1 MKTNSL
7 TRIFLTCL
15 MEAATCS
22 SAMAQTV
29 ASGAVTID
37 NVQTNVE
44 NKRVDVAF
52 RLNLNNLKLKAEQQL
67 ILTPLL
73 AADGDTTALQP
84 IIINGRSQQ
93 IRMQRAGK
101 LDAKN
106 TNGEQP
112 IVVLRKN
119 GTEQSINYRQSV
131 ERIRPVEADQL
142 QVLAAQDLCG
152 CGDLKNQDRTL
163 IATID
168 NLGAWMPALAFVKP
182 AAEACKQRAEKG
194 EAYLSFRVNKTDI
207 VVDLFDNSREL
218 AKIMKTI
225 DVVRED
231 KNVEITGIN
240 IHGYASPDGPYAN
253 NDRLARERAASLKN
267 YVAHLYPIEA
277 NLFSSNSTPEDWDG
291 FRRKVQQSNLANKE
305 EIIKISNSSL
315 APDDK
320 DKRIRQ
326 LYPHDYAV
334 IMSDIYPRLRHSDYT
349 VSYTVRPFSVEEA
362 KQILK
367 TRPQQLSLQE
377 MFLVAQTMEP
387 GSTEFNEVFDIAVR
401 MFPDDP
407 TANLNA
413 ACADLQRRDIASAE
427 KHLQKADNSAAA
439 LNARGALA
447 VMKKDYQLARQL
459 FADAVAAGSED
470 AKANAQRIANAK

>member
-15 MEAATCS
+15 MGAATCS

-106 TNGEQP
+106 TEAGQP

-119 GTEQSINYRQSV
+119 GTEQSISYSQSV
-131 ERIRPVEADQL
+131 ERMRPVEADQL

-152 CGDLKNQDRTL
+152 CGDIQNQDRTL
-163 IATID
+163 ITTID
-168 NLGAWMPALAFVKP
+168 NLDAWMPALAFVKP
-182 AAEACKQRAEKG
+182 AAEARKQRAEKG

-218 AKIMKTI
+218 AKITKTI
-225 DVVRED
+225 DLVRED
-231 KNVEITGIN
+231 KNVQITGIN
-240 IHGYASPDGPYAN
+240 IHGFASPDGPYAN
-253 NDRLARERAASLKN
+253 NERLARERAASLKN
-267 YVAHLYPIEA
+267 YVANLYPINA
-277 NLFSSNSTPEDWDG
+277 KLFSSNSTPEDWDG

-367 TRPQQLSLQE
+367 THPQQLSLQE

-387 GSTEFNEVFDIAVR
+387 GSAEFNEVFDIAVR

-413 ACADLQRRDIASAE
+413 AFADLQRRDIASAE

-459 FADAVAAGSED
+459 FADAAAAGSED
-470 AKANAQRIANAK
+470 AKANAKRIANAK

>member
-15 MEAATCS
+15 MGAATCS

-101 LDAKN
+101 LDTKN
-106 TNGEQP
+106 TEAGQP

-119 GTEQSINYRQSV
+119 GTEQSISYSQSV
-131 ERIRPVEADQL
+131 ERMRPVEADQL

-152 CGDLKNQDRTL
+152 CGDIENQDRTL
-163 IATID
+163 ITTID
-168 NLGAWMPALAFVKP
+168 NLDAWMPALAFVKP
-182 AAEACKQRAEKG
+182 AAEARKQRAEKG

-218 AKIMKTI
+218 AKITKTI
-225 DVVRED
+225 DLVRDD
-231 KNVEITGIN
+231 KNVQITGIN
-240 IHGYASPDGPYAN
+240 IHGFASPDGPYAN
-253 NDRLARERAASLKN
+253 NERLARERAASLKN
-267 YVAHLYPIEA
+267 YVANLYPINA
-277 NLFSSNSTPEDWDG
+277 KLFSSNSTPEDWDG

-367 TRPQQLSLQE
+367 THPQQLSLQE

-387 GSTEFNEVFDIAVR
+387 GSAEFNEVFDIAVR

-459 FADAVAAGSED
+459 FADAAAAGSED
-470 AKANAQRIANAK
+470 AKANAKRIANAK

>member
-7 TRIFLTCL
+7 KHIFLTCL
-15 MEAATCS
+15 VGAATCNT
-22 SAMAQTV
+22 AIAQTI

-37 NVQTNVE
+37 SVQTSVE
-44 NKRVDVAF
+44 NERVDVAF
-52 RLNLNNLKLKAEQQL
+52 KLNLNNLKLKAEQQL
-67 ILTPLL
+67 ILTPML
-73 AADGDTTALQP
+73 ATDSDTTALQP

-93 IRMQRAGK
+93 IRMMRASKRAKKYSEGK
-101 LDAKN
+101 
-106 TNGEQP
+106 EP

-119 GTEQSINYRQSV
+119 GTEQSINYSQTI
-131 ERIRPVEADQL
+131 IRKQPLESDVLQL
-142 QVLAAQDLCG
+142 FAAQDLCG
-152 CGDLKNQDRTL
+152 CGDIQDQDRTL
-163 IATID
+163 LANID
-168 NLGAWMPALAFVKP
+168 NLDAWMPAITFVKP
-182 AAEACKQRAEKG
+182 AAEARKQRAEKG

-207 VVDLFDNSREL
+207 VVDLFDNTREL
-218 AKIMKTI
+218 AKITKTI
-225 DVVRED
+225 DLVRDD

-240 IHGYASPDGPYAN
+240 IHGFASPDGPYAN
-253 NDRLARERAASLKN
+253 NERLARERAASLKN
-267 YVAHLYPIEA
+267 YVSHLYTID
-277 NLFSSNSTPEDWDG
+277 NKLFSSNSTPEDWDG
-291 FRRKVQQSNLANKE
+291 FRHKVQQSQLANKE
-305 EIIKISNSSL
+305 EILKISKSNL

-326 LYPHDYAV
+326 LYPQDYAV

-362 KQILK
+362 KQILR

-377 MFLVAQTMEP
+377 MFLVAQTMEE
-387 GSTEFNEVFDIAVR
+387 GSAEFNEVFDIAVR

-427 KHLQKADNSAAA
+427 KHLQKAGNSAEA

-447 VMKKDYQLARQL
+447 VMKKDYALARQL
-459 FADAVAAGSED
+459 FADAAAAGSAD
-470 AKANAQRIANAK
+470 AKANANRIANTK

>member
-7 TRIFLTCL
+7 KHIFLTCL
-15 MEAATCS
+15 VGAASCNT
-22 SAMAQTV
+22 AIAQTI

-37 NVQTNVE
+37 SVQTSVE
-44 NKRVDVAF
+44 NERVDVAF
-52 RLNLNNLKLKAEQQL
+52 KLNLNNLKLKAEQQL
-67 ILTPLL
+67 ILTPML
-73 AADGDTTALQP
+73 ATDSDTTALQP

-93 IRMQRAGK
+93 IRMMRASKRAKKYTEGK
-101 LDAKN
+101 
-106 TNGEQP
+106 EP

-119 GTEQSINYRQSV
+119 GTEQSINYSQTI
-131 ERIRPVEADQL
+131 IRKQPLESDVLQL
-142 QVLAAQDLCG
+142 FAAQDLCG
-152 CGDLKNQDRTL
+152 CGDIQDQDRTL
-163 IATID
+163 LANID
-168 NLGAWMPALAFVKP
+168 NLDAWMPAITFVKP
-182 AAEACKQRAEKG
+182 AAEARKQRAEKG

-207 VVDLFDNSREL
+207 VVDLFDNTREL
-218 AKIMKTI
+218 AKITKTI
-225 DVVRED
+225 DLVRDD

-240 IHGYASPDGPYAN
+240 IHGFASPDGPYAN
-253 NDRLARERAASLKN
+253 NERLARERAASLKN
-267 YVAHLYPIEA
+267 YVSHLYTID
-277 NLFSSNSTPEDWDG
+277 NKLFSSNSTPEDWDG
-291 FRRKVQQSNLANKE
+291 FRHKVQQSQLANKE
-305 EIIKISNSSL
+305 EILKISKSNL

-326 LYPHDYAV
+326 LYPQDYAV

-362 KQILK
+362 KQILR

-377 MFLVAQTMEP
+377 MFLVAQTMEE
-387 GSTEFNEVFDIAVR
+387 GSAEFNEVFDIAVR

-427 KHLQKADNSAAA
+427 KHLQKAGNSAEA

-447 VMKKDYQLARQL
+447 VMKKDYALARQL
-459 FADAVAAGSED
+459 FADAAAAGSAD
-470 AKANAQRIANAK
+470 AKANANRIANTK

>member
-7 TRIFLTCL
+7 KHIFLTCL
-15 MEAATCS
+15 VGAASCNT
-22 SAMAQTV
+22 AIAQSI

-37 NVQTNVE
+37 SVQTSVE
-44 NKRVDVAF
+44 NERVDVAF
-52 RLNLNNLKLKAEQQL
+52 KLNLNNLKLKAEQQL
-67 ILTPLL
+67 ILTPML
-73 AADGDTTALQP
+73 ATDSDTTALQP

-93 IRMQRAGK
+93 IRMMRASKRAKKYTEGK
-101 LDAKN
+101 
-106 TNGEQP
+106 EP

-119 GTEQSINYRQSV
+119 GTEQSISYSQTI
-131 ERIRPVEADQL
+131 IRKQPLESDVLQL
-142 QVLAAQDLCG
+142 FTAQDLCG
-152 CGDLKNQDRTL
+152 CGDIQDQDRTL
-163 IATID
+163 LANID
-168 NLGAWMPALAFVKP
+168 NLDAWMPAITFVKP
-182 AAEACKQRAEKG
+182 AAEARKQRAEKG

-207 VVDLFDNSREL
+207 VVDLFDNTREL
-218 AKIMKTI
+218 AKITKTI
-225 DVVRED
+225 DLVRDD

-240 IHGYASPDGPYAN
+240 IHGFASPDGPYAN
-253 NDRLARERAASLKN
+253 NERLARERAASLKN
-267 YVAHLYPIEA
+267 YVSHLYTID
-277 NLFSSNSTPEDWDG
+277 NKLFSSNSTPEDWDG
-291 FRRKVQQSNLANKE
+291 FRRKVQQSQLANKE
-305 EIIKISNSSL
+305 EILKISNSNL

-326 LYPHDYAV
+326 LYPQDYAV

-362 KQILK
+362 KQILR

-377 MFLVAQTMEP
+377 MFLVAQTMEE
-387 GSTEFNEVFDIAVR
+387 GSAEFNEVFDIAVR

-427 KHLQKADNSAAA
+427 KHLQKAGNSAEA

-447 VMKKDYQLARQL
+447 VMKKDYALARQL
-459 FADAVAAGSED
+459 FADAAAAGSAD
-470 AKANAQRIANAK
+470 AKANANRIANTK

>member
-7 TRIFLTCL
+7 KHIFLTCL
-15 MEAATCS
+15 VGAASCNT
-22 SAMAQTV
+22 AIAQSI

-37 NVQTNVE
+37 SVQTSVE
-44 NKRVDVAF
+44 NERVDVAF
-52 RLNLNNLKLKAEQQL
+52 KLNLNNLKLKAEQQL
-67 ILTPLL
+67 ILTPML
-73 AADGDTTALQP
+73 ATDSDTTALQP

-93 IRMQRAGK
+93 IRMMRASKRSQKYTEGK
-101 LDAKN
+101 
-106 TNGEQP
+106 EP

-119 GTEQSINYRQSV
+119 GTEQSISYSQTI
-131 ERIRPVEADQL
+131 IRKQPLESDVLQL
-142 QVLAAQDLCG
+142 FAAQDLCG
-152 CGDLKNQDRTL
+152 CGDIQDQDRTL
-163 IATID
+163 LANID
-168 NLGAWMPALAFVKP
+168 NLDAWMPAITFVKP
-182 AAEACKQRAEKG
+182 AAEARKQRAEKG

-207 VVDLFDNSREL
+207 VVDLFDNTREL
-218 AKIMKTI
+218 AKITKTI
-225 DVVRED
+225 DLVRDD

-240 IHGYASPDGPYAN
+240 IHGFASPDGPYAN
-253 NDRLARERAASLKN
+253 NERLARERAASLKN
-267 YVAHLYPIEA
+267 YVSHLYTID
-277 NLFSSNSTPEDWDG
+277 NKLFSSNSTPEDWDG
-291 FRRKVQQSNLANKE
+291 FRHKVQQSQLANKE
-305 EIIKISNSSL
+305 EILKISKSNL

-326 LYPHDYAV
+326 LYPQDYAV

-362 KQILK
+362 KQILR

-377 MFLVAQTMEP
+377 MFLVAQTMEE
-387 GSTEFNEVFDIAVR
+387 GSAEFNEVFDIAVR

-427 KHLQKADNSAAA
+427 KHLQKAGNSAEA

-447 VMKKDYQLARQL
+447 VMKKDYALARQL
-459 FADAVAAGSED
+459 FADAAAAGSDD
-470 AKANAQRIANAK
+470 AKANANRIANTK